1 MEVKIKTFSTYLH
14 RLTFCTNISPHLS
27 VLYDKITTADRKH
40 DATLFPYFII
50 EKSQRNVTKSFIKT
64 VIKTAI
70 KIKDFIRKILPK
82 KILKIYPKKYPE
94 NIPKIFKKT
103 TRKSA

>member
-50 EKSQRNVTKSFIKT
+50 EKSQRNVKKSFIKT

-70 KIKDFIRKILPK
+70 KIKDFIRKI
-82 KILKIYPKKYPE
+82 YPKKL
-94 NIPKIFKKT
+94 
-103 TRKSA
+103 